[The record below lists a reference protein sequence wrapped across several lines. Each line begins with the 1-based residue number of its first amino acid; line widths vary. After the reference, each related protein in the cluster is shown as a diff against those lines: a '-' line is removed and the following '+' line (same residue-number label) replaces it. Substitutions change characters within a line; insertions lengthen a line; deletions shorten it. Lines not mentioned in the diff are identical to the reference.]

1 MNEEFTY
8 QRIVDYLRRIHILGG
23 YGWPGNP
30 IGSKAETF
38 YPNIAAELKASGNWV
53 PTMAEFAN
61 VSAEIMAATLESK
74 EKLSDVEERSL
85 SKHWER
91 RGPGYLTS
99 PKLQIIDPATNKGKR
114 RKRELASL
122 MEDAVNLPDPVVDK
136 YGLKTY
142 WRAKVK
148 PVCDALAAGKAVTFA
163 DWWWS
168 CRRICEVLDIEKAKE
183 TTSRTIRIS

>member
-38 YPNIAAELKASGNWV
+38 YPNIAAE
-53 PTMAEFAN
+53 
-61 VSAEIMAATLESK
+61 IMAATLESK
-74 EKLSDVEERSL
+74 EKLSDVEKRSL